1 MKTAIKLILILFSF
15 ITCAKPGFGQIPSY
29 TLSAEN
35 FHPNGDYYTA
45 NEFTFDIVIRH
56 TDNTLFEYA
65 GGEYSLFFNTEV
77 ANGGTLS
84 YSFAGPDTSDL
95 PLELRPR
102 NPDIVYGGRISK
114 LVLGINNF
122 PGQGNGFIIPIDSG
136 IKIAKMK
143 LRTTAVTFQ
152 MDSSFP
158 LGGWYWI
165 NFMAEWNS
173 SVTKIYAYIGS
184 SPVEVAPFVRY
195 IENSGL
201 AVNPVELS
209 GFTSNVDKNI
219 VALYWNTSAEI
230 NNYGFEIERES
241 FNDQWI
247 KVAFVKGNG
256 TTNETS
262 NYSFTE
268 KLTTGKYHYRLKQ
281 IDYNGNY
288 EYFDLADEVRVGL
301 PQKIELSQNYPNPFN
316 PSTKIYYTIPNN
328 EHITLKVYDITGRSV
343 KTLVNG
349 SQSAGYYEINFDASD
364 LPGGVYFYS
373 LVSEGFRSTKRM
385 VLIK

>member
-1 MKTAIKLILILFSF
+1 MKTNIRSLILVLSF
-15 ITCAKPGFGQIPSY
+15 FICAKSGFGQIPSY

-56 TDNTLFEYA
+56 IDNTLFEYA

-77 ANGGTLS
+77 ANGGILS
-84 YSFAGPDTSDL
+84 YTFAGPDTSDL
-95 PLELRPR
+95 PPELRPR

-122 PGQGNGFIIPIDSG
+122 PGPGNGFIIPRDSG

-143 LRTTAVTFQ
+143 LRTTAPTF
-152 MDSSFP
+152 SFTGWVI
-158 LGGWYWI
+158 GGWWLI
-165 NFMAEWNS
+165 DLSAEWNS
-173 SVTKIYAYIGS
+173 SVTKIYAFIDS
-184 SPVEVAPFVRY
+184 AVADVAPYDMYVDY
-195 IENSGL
+195 DGL
-201 AVNPVELS
+201 AVNPVELY

-230 NNYGFEIERES
+230 NNYGFDIERES
-241 FNDQWI
+241 FNDPWT
-247 KVAFVKGNG
+247 KVAIVKGNG
-256 TTNETS
+256 TTNEIS

-288 EYFDLADEVRVGL
+288 EYFDLANEVQVGL
-301 PQKIELSQNYPNPFN
+301 PQEFELSQNFPNPFN
-316 PSTKIYYTIPNN
+316 PLTKICYTIPNN

-373 LVSEGFRSTKRM
+373 LLSEGFTNTRRM
-385 VLIK
+385 VLVK